1 MKEKDPEYTKSPW
14 SYKKRVA
21 TKCRICGGQLL
32 LPEENKQEMH
42 TDCKNKIDDNIY
54 MM

>member
-32 LPEENKQEMH
+32 LPEEKKQEMH